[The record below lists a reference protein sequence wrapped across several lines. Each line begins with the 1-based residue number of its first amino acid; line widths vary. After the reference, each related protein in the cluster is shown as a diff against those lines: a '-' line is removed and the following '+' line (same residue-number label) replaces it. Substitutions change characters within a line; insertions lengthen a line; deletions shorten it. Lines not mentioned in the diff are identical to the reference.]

1 VPVRTAPFDPAKHG
15 FAFPN
20 AFVDTFVTLPGGR
33 KIQTAG
39 RCGGM
44 AFAALDYWHAQAP
57 VPRWGPAQWA
67 PSRVPPDGHW
77 LADTIRRRLFDS
89 FLVPSALHF
98 VTWTLAPDDG
108 GGVVRGVT
116 RWTKEDQF
124 DKLAA
129 AVDAGTPVPLG
140 LVVARRL
147 DRIGDN
153 HQVVAYGYEHA
164 ADGTRTVL
172 VYDDNSPGQEVRLT
186 SGPHDPGWLATN
198 GARWRGFFVQDYDPR
213 PPRVLTSTPAA
224 AGTPVTDDCDVRL
237 VHAWTGLVL
246 RADTSQ
252 YAAATD
258 ANRVMTSG
266 KPDLDELWHVV
277 AVRPDGTTGAHPLS
291 SVAGVPA
298 SVTSTGT
305 AAASPVAS
313 GDAVRLRHVAT
324 GRWLTSRAG
333 TRSPVTGQQ
342 RVDTTALPTD
352 ADATWRVEVDGGGAW
367 TADARVRLVHGATGA
382 ALHSH
387 AHAHA
392 PGGNEVTGFA
402 GRDSNDWWS
411 VLALA

>member
-1 VPVRTAPFDPAKHG
+1 MPVKTAPFDPATHG

-20 AFVDTFVTLPGGR
+20 AFVDTFATLPGGR

-44 AFAALDYWHAQAP
+44 AYAALDYWHAHAP
-57 VPRWGPAQWA
+57 VPRWGDGLWA

-77 LADTIRRRLFDS
+77 LADTIRKRLYDS
-89 FLVPSALHF
+89 FLTVSATHF

-108 GGVVRGVT
+108 AGVVRGVT

-124 DKLAA
+124 PRVVE

-153 HQVVAYGYEHA
+153 HQVVAYGYERG
-164 ADGTRTVL
+164 ADGTLTVL
-172 VYDDNSPGQEVRLT
+172 VYDNNSPGEEVRLT
-186 SGPHDPGWLATN
+186 SRSHDAGWLASN
-198 GARWRGFFVQDYDPR
+198 GPRWRGFFVEDYDGR
-213 PPRVLTSTPAA
+213 PPRVLTSSPAA
-224 AGTPVTDDCDVRL
+224 RGTTVTSDSGVRL
-237 VHAWTGLVL
+237 AHAWTGLVL

-252 YAAATD
+252 YAGVAD

-266 KPDLDELWHVV
+266 SADLDELWHLV
-277 AVRPDGTTGAHPLS
+277 AAGGDDGPALP

-298 SVTSTGT
+298 SVTSGGG
-305 AAASPVAS
+305 APAPLAS
-313 GDAVRLRHVAT
+313 GDAVKLRHVAT

-342 RVDTTALPTD
+342 RVDTDAVPTD
-352 ADATWRVEVDGGGAW
+352 DDATWRIEVDGGGTW
-367 TADARVRLVHGATGA
+367 TAGARVRLVHAASGA

-387 AHAHA
+387 QHPVA
-392 PGGNEVTGFA
+392 PGQNEVTGFA
-402 GRDSNDWWS
+402 GRDQNDWWS
-411 VLALA
+411 VLATS